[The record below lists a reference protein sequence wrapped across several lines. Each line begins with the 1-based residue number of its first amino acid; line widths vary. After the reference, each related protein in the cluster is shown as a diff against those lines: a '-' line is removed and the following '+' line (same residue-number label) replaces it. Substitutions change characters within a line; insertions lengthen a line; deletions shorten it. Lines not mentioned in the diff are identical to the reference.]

1 MIVYIWV
8 NEQQDISLNLFK
20 LNDAL
25 IRYFF

>member
-1 MIVYIWV
+1 MR
-8 NEQQDISLNLFK
+8 QDISLNIFK